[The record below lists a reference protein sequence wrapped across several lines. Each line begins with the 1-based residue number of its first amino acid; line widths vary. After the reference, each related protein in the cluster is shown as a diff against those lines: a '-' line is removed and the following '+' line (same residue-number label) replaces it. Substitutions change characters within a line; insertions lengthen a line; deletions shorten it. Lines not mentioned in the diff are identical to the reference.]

1 MFWFKNFCK
10 SINGFSFI
18 KIIESD
24 SRIYFEKMNRILEL
38 YEKMCKNKNFKF
50 QNGYIV
56 WSLSYNTLQTY
67 HYYAKSFA
75 LTLY

>member
-1 MFWFKNFCK
+1 MIQGYILKKW
-10 SINGFSFI
+10 
-18 KIIESD
+18 IEN
-24 SRIYFEKMNRILEL
+24 EMILEL